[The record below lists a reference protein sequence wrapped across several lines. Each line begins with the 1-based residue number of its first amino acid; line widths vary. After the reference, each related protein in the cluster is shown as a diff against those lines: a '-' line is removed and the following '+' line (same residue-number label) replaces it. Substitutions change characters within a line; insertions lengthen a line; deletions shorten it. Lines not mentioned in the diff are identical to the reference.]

1 MVSVLHKELEYTVE
15 KLQVQE
21 VGGRAA
27 KDKKKSQLPV
37 GEYKNIPDQ
46 STQSFIVVID

>member
-1 MVSVLHKELEYTVE
+1 MVSVLYKELEYTVE

-27 KDKKKSQLPV
+27 KDKKKITTWIHLVNKTSQISPHKVL
-37 GEYKNIPDQ
+37 
-46 STQSFIVVID
+46 

>member
-27 KDKKKSQLPV
+27 EDPKKISELPV
-37 GEYKNIPDQ
+37 DE
-46 STQSFIVVID
+46 

>member
-1 MVSVLHKELEYTVE
+1 MVSVLHKELEYIVE

-27 KDKKKSQLPV
+27 EDPKKMSELPAD
-37 GEYKNIPDQ
+37 E
-46 STQSFIVVID
+46 

>member
-1 MVSVLHKELEYTVE
+1 MVSALHKELEYTVE

-27 KDKKKSQLPV
+27 KDKKKKSQLPV
-37 GEYKNIPDQ
+37 GE
-46 STQSFIVVID
+46 